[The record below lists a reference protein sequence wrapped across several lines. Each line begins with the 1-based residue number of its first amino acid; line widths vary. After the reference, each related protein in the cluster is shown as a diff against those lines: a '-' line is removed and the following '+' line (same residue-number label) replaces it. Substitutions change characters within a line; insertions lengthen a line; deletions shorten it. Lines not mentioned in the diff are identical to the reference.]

1 MRLLF
6 SEYTGPLTQRDLAIK
21 QCEPTPVEPHCG
33 KFAETKDRRSRW
45 DTLIEQILN
54 SAIVGGISLF
64 SSLAADQ
71 SIGLRA
77 GGIAFGLT
85 FLFELRKYR
94 KL

>member
-1 MRLLF
+1 MKLLF
-6 SEYTGPLTQRDLAIK
+6 SEYTEPIMQRDLA
-21 QCEPTPVEPHCG
+21 CESAPVEPHCG
-33 KFAETKDRRSRW
+33 KFVESKDKQSRW
-45 DTLIEQILN
+45 DILIEQILN
-54 SAIVGGISLF
+54 SSIVGGISLF

-71 SIGLRA
+71 AIGLRA